1 MPLKIDA
8 QNLPRHVA
16 IIMDGNGRWAQKK
29 GLLRIQGHQEGVNRL
44 EELIEVVP
52 DYGVKYLTLYAFS
65 KENWNRPKPEVAF
78 LMNLLSTYL
87 DLKLKKF
94 HDHNVIFNFIGNLK
108 DLPSIIQEKIK
119 RNIEETKKNTGLT
132 VTFAISYSSRLEILQ
147 ACRKM
152 AEEAVRGEI
161 KPSEMTEEMIS
172 QNLYTANLPDPDL
185 LIRTSGE
192 LRISNFLLWQIS
204 YAELYITDKFWPEF
218 TEEEF
223 VKAVQNFQ
231 KRERRFGLTSVP
243 HSAS

>member
-1 MPLKIDA
+1 MPLKVEP
-8 QNLPRHVA
+8 QNLPHHVA

-65 KENWNRPKPEVAF
+65 KENWNRPKLEVSF

-94 HDHNVIFNFIGNLK
+94 HEHNVIFNFIGNLN
-108 DLPSIIQEKIK
+108 DLPSLIQEKMK
-119 RNIEETKKNTGLT
+119 RNIEETKKNTGLV
-132 VTFAISYSSRLEILQ
+132 VTFAISYSSRLELLQ
-147 ACRKM
+147 ACRKI
-152 AEEAVRGEI
+152 AEKVAQGVLTPGDI
-161 KPSEMTEEMIS
+161 TEEMIS
-172 QNLYTANLPDPDL
+172 QHLYTANLPDPDL

-192 LRISNFLLWQIS
+192 MRISNFLLWQIS
-204 YAELYITDKFWPEF
+204 YAELYLTDKFWPEF

-223 VKAVQNFQ
+223 AKAIQNYQ
-231 KRERRFGLTSVP
+231 KRERRFGLTTVNP
-243 HSAS
+243 AS